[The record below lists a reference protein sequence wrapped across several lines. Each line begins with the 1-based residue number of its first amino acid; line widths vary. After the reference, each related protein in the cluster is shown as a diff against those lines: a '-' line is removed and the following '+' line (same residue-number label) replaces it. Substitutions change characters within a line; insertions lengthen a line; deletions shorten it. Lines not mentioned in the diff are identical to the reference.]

1 MPPKKIESVDTD
13 SHIILP
19 RTWQETLMYFLH
31 DKFKIFNTIVLLYA
45 LVISPFIIFSKN
57 SPELNTVKE
66 INLYLL
72 TTYSTL
78 QFIMFGNT
86 IFMALVVIHANY
98 LLHILW
104 SYLKNKK

>member
-1 MPPKKIESVDTD
+1 MPPKKIEAIDTNE
-13 SHIILP
+13 HIP
-19 RTWQETLMYFLH
+19 VPQTWSETLMYFLH
-31 DKFKIFNTIVLLYA
+31 DKFKIFNTIVLCYA

-57 SPELNTVKE
+57 SPELNTVKQLD
-66 INLYLL
+66 ILGV
-72 TTYSTL
+72 TTHSTL

-86 IFMALVVIHANY
+86 IFMSLVVIHANY